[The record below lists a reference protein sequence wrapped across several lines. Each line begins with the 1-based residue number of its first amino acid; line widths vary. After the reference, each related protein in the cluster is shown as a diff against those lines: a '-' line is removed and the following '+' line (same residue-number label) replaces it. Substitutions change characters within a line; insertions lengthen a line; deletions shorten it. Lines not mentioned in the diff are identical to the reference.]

1 MSILTTFIQHSFR
14 SPCYSNQ
21 RRKRRGIQIRKE
33 IKLSLFIDDMILYIE
48 DPKGATRKLLELIS
62 EFGKVAS
69 YKINTQKSVAFLY
82 TKNERTGREILEA
95 IPFIITSK
103 RIKYLEIKLTKET
116 KDPYSENWK
125 MLIN

>member
-1 MSILTTFIQHSFR
+1 
-14 SPCYSNQ
+14 
-21 RRKRRGIQIRKE
+21 
-33 IKLSLFIDDMILYIE
+33 MILYIE
-48 DPKGATRKLLELIS
+48 DPKDATRKLLELIS

-69 YKINTQKSVAFLY
+69 YKINTQKSVVFLY

>member
-1 MSILTTFIQHSFR
+1 MSSLTTFIQHSFG
-14 SPCYSNQ
+14 SPSYSNQ
-21 RRKRRGIQIRKE
+21 RRKRRGIQIGKEE

-48 DPKGATRKLLELIS
+48 DPKDATRKLLELIS
-62 EFGKVAS
+62 EFGKVAY

-103 RIKYLEIKLTKET
+103 RIKYLEIILPKET
-116 KDPYSENWK
+116 KEYSENCK

>member
-1 MSILTTFIQHSFR
+1 
-14 SPCYSNQ
+14 
-21 RRKRRGIQIRKE
+21 
-33 IKLSLFIDDMILYIE
+33 MILYIE
-48 DPKGATRKLLELIS
+48 DPKDATRKLLELIS

-82 TKNERTGREILEA
+82 TNNEQSEREILEA